1 MPYISVIVPVLNE
14 ADILERALL
23 SIRAQTFSD
32 YELIVI
38 DNGSTD
44 DSPKIAAKYADKV
57 LFEAERGYIQ
67 AVHRGISEAK
77 GEVVTACDADTV
89 YPKGWL
95 ERMAHY
101 FRRDERVVAV
111 YGPMGFDDTSK
122 ILGRGVIAGY
132 VLLDF
137 LSRPFGVRLS
147 GGANLGIR
155 RDAYFKVGGYILK
168 SKLASQDFIL
178 VKKLGR
184 IGRIKF
190 VPTLYVYTSA
200 RRFRRDGFVRGFLRA
215 FRLWGD
221 VAFRR
226 HSLTY
231 EAYYDA
237 AYYEGK
243 RGPSRRRPSL

>member
-14 ADILERALL
+14 ADILERALI

-32 YELIVI
+32 YELIVV

-44 DSPKIAAKYADKV
+44 DSPKIAARYANV
-57 LFEAERGYIQ
+57 LLFEAERGYIQ
-67 AVHRGISEAK
+67 AVHRGISEAR

-95 ERMAHY
+95 ERMADC
-101 FRRDERVVAV
+101 FRKDEAVVAV
-111 YGPMGFDDTSK
+111 YGPMGFNDTPRV
-122 ILGRGVIAGY
+122 LGRGAIAGY
-132 VLLDF
+132 VLLDL

-155 RDAYFKVGGYILK
+155 RDAYFKVGGYMPK

-178 VKKLGR
+178 VQKLGR
-184 IGRIKF
+184 IGRVKF
-190 VPTLYVYTSA
+190 IPGLYVYTSA
-200 RRFRRDGFVRGFLRA
+200 RRFMREGFVRGFLRA
-215 FRLWGD
+215 SRLWGD

-243 RGPSRRRPSL
+243 RGPSRRRPRL